1 MAEKSTKRVAFEK
14 KVFDLMDKFDKSGYN
29 SARYK
34 DYFNSLSNKEFDE
47 FVNKLLLPQYN
58 LHVELSMYS
67 KDSKNKPPT
76 FEEIEKIGKSVG
88 IDLMEYIYMP
98 FANPS
103 NPDEPVVSV
112 TKVLILVLLVRRM
125 QQMLSK
131 KNSLAGDTSNFN
143 PLTNLVNADSKAAS
157 LSDTQTN
164 ALLTTNQTETVAEL
178 LTMRADDEVAEER
191 MLNEIA
197 NNGKCYLHQDL
208 LKASNKQTLKFTHT
222 YLMAAGL
229 ITDILKNNSK
239 VKAGESFEEN
249 SNWQQDLEDFK
260 NRTLQYKDVD
270 DYESQKEFIESLGYD
285 SDLLLGSQE
294 DYQQM
299 KDVEERDLN
308 TYNAIIFAK
317 SFSDNNYEKI
327 CHKIFKFK
335 PQTILTTNIKPKEYN
350 KEDIDKEVANPTEP
364 ETWELFELV
373 QKLDYPKLIALDLK
387 SEDMILDTDAYKNHE
402 QIITKKIL
410 KHVLNNERCAIIVPD
425 FFLREKSSDEFGLP
439 SPLVTL
445 KEESDIL
452 IVYEDK
458 EGEENNG

>member
-34 DYFNSLSNKEFDE
+34 DYFNSLTNKEFDE

-58 LHVELSMYS
+58 LHVELSMYG

-98 FANPS
+98 FANPA

-131 KNSLAGDTSNFN
+131 KNSLAGDTSSFN

-164 ALLTTNQTETVAEL
+164 ALLTTNQTESVAEL
-178 LTMRADDEVAEER
+178 LTMRADDEKAEER

-197 NNGKCYLHQDL
+197 SNGECHLHQESL
-208 LKASNKQTLKFTHT
+208 RASNKQTLRFTHT

-229 ITDILKNNSK
+229 VTDILKNTSK
-239 VKAGESFEEN
+239 VKAGESLDDN
-249 SNWQQDLEDFK
+249 TWQQDLEDFK
-260 NRTLQYKDVD
+260 NRTLQYKDID

-285 SDLLLGSQE
+285 SDILLGSQE
-294 DYQQM
+294 DFQQM
-299 KDVEERDLN
+299 KNVEERDLN
-308 TYNAIIFAK
+308 TYNTIIFAK
-317 SFSDNNYEKI
+317 SLTNTDYEKI

-335 PQTILTTNIKPKEYN
+335 PQTILSTDIKPKEYT
-350 KEDIDKEVANPTEP
+350 KEVIDKEAANPSEP
-364 ETWELFELV
+364 ECWEIFDLV
-373 QKLDYPKLIALDLK
+373 QKLGYPKLIALDLK
-387 SEDMILDTDAYKNHE
+387 SEDMVLDTDAYRNHE
-402 QIITKKIL
+402 QAILKTIL
-410 KHVLNNERCAIIVPD
+410 KHVINGERCAIIVPD

-439 SPLVTL
+439 SPLISL
-445 KEESDIL
+445 KEESDVL

-458 EGEENNG
+458 EGEDNG